1 MSAGLDC
8 LELLLAVLVRWVDEC
23 GALQQVI
30 EFVSFVKKKNYLL
43 GTQ

>member
-30 EFVSFVKKKNYLL
+30 DLNFLKKEKYLL
-43 GTQ
+43 DTH